1 MNRLKT
7 VFVIVLILF
16 LSFVFDKVTAQISV
30 LPVLNVKAGEKG
42 ILSVNVIDTE
52 SKIARISMV
61 VREYPEYIYELNDNG
76 ENGDVRAKD
85 GIWSAEVNV
94 PIEAYGKYNLDCVL
108 YDSDDIPMIKK
119 YEKEKGIILMLTI
132 VVNVFWKKYRCR

>member
-1 MNRLKT
+1 
-7 VFVIVLILF
+7 
-16 LSFVFDKVTAQISV
+16 VFDKVTAQISV
-30 LPVLNVKAGEKG
+30 LPVLNIKAGEKG

-61 VREYPEYIYELNDNG
+61 VREHPEYIYELNDNG

-85 GIWSAEVNV
+85 GIWSAEANV

-119 YEKEKGIILMLTI
+119 YEKEKGIIPMLTI
-132 VVNVFWKKYRCR
+132 VVNVF

>member
-1 MNRLKT
+1 MTRLKT
-7 VFVIVLILF
+7 VSVIVLILF
-16 LSFVFDKVTAQISV
+16 LSFVFDKVTAQISI

-85 GIWSAEVNV
+85 GIWSVEVNV
-94 PIEAYGKYNLDCVL
+94 PIDAFGKYTLDCVM
-108 YDSDDIPMIKK
+108 YNSDDVPMIKK
-119 YEKEKGIILMLTI
+119 YEKEKGIKPMLTI
-132 VVNVFWKKYRCR
+132 VVNVF